1 MYKSSRYN
9 KFFYENN
16 SLLLFN
22 TLSRACLK
30 IQEDEIDIV
39 KKILTNESACSEN
52 NNVYQDILIKNG
64 FLLNENINE
73 INIIE
78 YLYNSNYFRN
88 DEINVVLVPTLK
100 CNCKCPYCFEAGY
113 KNEIHEEDDYFRVLK
128 EFADQNFRD
137 KKKVHIS
144 LFGGEPLLRKDEL
157 FSYLDYL
164 TKQSV
169 GYNYKLSVNIVT
181 NGVLLD
187 EEVSSRLLQYNCISI
202 QVTLDGNKET
212 HNGLRTLQNN
222 DETFD
227 TIIKNFLTAVQYGLK
242 KQVTTQ
248 FILRIN
254 LFNQNVDDISS
265 IFTLFGE
272 NEKRRINII
281 FRPIYT
287 THQFN
292 DLNINTIFEL
302 KKFYDA
308 AYNHGFGVVKSTY
321 YYQHCESDGGTN
333 FFYILPDLTIWKCIN
348 DLSNKTANI
357 GFIERSGELKYYSNN
372 VVTWY
377 HKANPFSD
385 EQCRNCDYLPL
396 CYGGCVLHYI
406 KTGKRKCT
414 SRDMAII
421 PYFYS

>member
-64 FLLNENINE
+64 FLLNKNINE

-113 KNEIHEEDDYFRVLK
+113 KNEIHENDDYFKVLK
-128 EFADQNFRD
+128 EFADKNFRD

-164 TKQSV
+164 TKQSAE
-169 GYNYKLSVNIVT
+169 YNYKLSVNIVT

-187 EEVSSRLLQYNCISI
+187 EVVSSRLLQYNCISI

-212 HNGLRTLQNN
+212 HNRLRTLHNN
-222 DETFD
+222 NETFD

-242 KQVTTQ
+242 NQLTTQ

-265 IFTLFGE
+265 IFTLFSE

-292 DLNINTIFEL
+292 DSNINTIFEL

-308 AYNHGFGVVKSTY
+308 AYNNGFGVVKSTY

-357 GFIERSGELKYYSNN
+357 GFIERSGELKLYSNN

-414 SRDMAII
+414 SRDMAVI